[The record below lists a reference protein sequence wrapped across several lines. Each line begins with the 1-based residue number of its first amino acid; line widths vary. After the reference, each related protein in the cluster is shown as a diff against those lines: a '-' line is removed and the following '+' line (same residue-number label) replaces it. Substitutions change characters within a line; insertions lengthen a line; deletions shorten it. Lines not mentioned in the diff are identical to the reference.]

1 MHTPFDR
8 LKKTAPLP
16 IYLLYGTEE
25 FLIEGALNALKT
37 MLVQPSFKD
46 LNCQTFHVNHIR
58 ESDISSIISASQ
70 TMPFMSDR
78 RVVIVKGAEAL
89 NNAQS
94 SELLEYA
101 KNPCPTASL
110 ILIANTGKIDKKS
123 GLFSELEK
131 RGFLFAFNSLSK
143 KELPLWIKTEIK
155 NRGKDVS
162 NEAVAYIINAAGEG
176 LMDLKGEIDKLTLF
190 AGDKKNIDLS
200 DVETVVS
207 DIKVNSIFDFT
218 DSVGKKDFKAAL
230 KALDKIIEAGEI
242 PIKILGMIARQFRI
256 LLKIKTL
263 KKRNTPQN
271 KIAPLAGVS
280 PFFLDNYIKQV
291 SRFTEDEL
299 LAVFN
304 KLHKTDLALKSERL
318 QGLILERLVMELCLG
333 GTT

>member
-1 MHTPFDR
+1 MTAIFDR

-16 IYLLYGTEE
+16 LYFLYGTEE
-25 FLIEGALNALKT
+25 FLIEGALNVLKA

-58 ESDISSIISASQ
+58 ESDISPIISASQ

-78 RVVIVKGAEAL
+78 RVIIVKGAEGL
-89 NNAQS
+89 NDAQS
-94 SELLEYA
+94 LEMLEYV
-101 KNPCPTASL
+101 KNPCPAASL

-123 GLFSELEK
+123 ALFSELEK
-131 RGFLFAFNSLSK
+131 KGCSFAFNSLSK

-155 NRGKDVS
+155 NRGKDIS
-162 NEAVAYIINAAGEG
+162 NEAVAYLINAAGEG

-190 AGDKKNIDLS
+190 VGDKKIIDLS

-207 DIKVNSIFDFT
+207 DIKMNSIFDFT

-230 KALDKIIEAGEI
+230 KALDKIIADGEI

-271 KIAPLAGVS
+271 KLASLAGVS
-280 PFFLDNYIKQV
+280 PYFLDNYIKQV

-304 KLHKTDLALKSERL
+304 KLHKTDIALKSERL
-318 QGLILERLVMELCLG
+318 QGLILERLVMELCIG
-333 GTT
+333 V